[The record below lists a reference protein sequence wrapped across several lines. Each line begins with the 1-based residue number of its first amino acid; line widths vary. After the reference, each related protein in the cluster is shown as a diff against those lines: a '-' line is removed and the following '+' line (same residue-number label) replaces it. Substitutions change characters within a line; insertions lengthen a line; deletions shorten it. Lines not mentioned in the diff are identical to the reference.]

1 MSNSSSG
8 LEFLRPDAVYT
19 QYIAWKEGLIMA
31 CRGKDSHDEDMNE
44 CPLLKLRRMEA
55 HYRLAG

>member
-1 MSNSSSG
+1 
-8 LEFLRPDAVYT
+8 
-19 QYIAWKEGLIMA
+19 MA